1 MAILTFLPKVK
12 THRRRYNPEQRRME
26 ALFSD
31 ANVTG
36 KLEAPEGIEPP
47 FKDLQSSA

>member
-1 MAILTFLPKVK
+1 MLTFLPKANP
-12 THRRRYNPEQRRME
+12 HRRRYNLEPPRME
-26 ALFSD
+26 ALFST
-31 ANVTG
+31 VIQW